1 MSDVKD
7 AIIEEFDGMELE
19 DNEIYYDEA
28 LDYRGDAPE
37 GTYPGHIS
45 NLNIKENIEIK
56 RSKSIADILEV
67 FVTIDDAAKSL
78 EFPIDPKDSSKGKI
92 SGALFVGREY
102 KSKGIFVF
110 KNPPEHLKGLGYTK
124 NPGGNG
130 GARTFCNNIGIELVI
145 AEERESGKH
154 LYKLP
159 SLTLDSIQGLPVLI
173 TLSKRYW
180 KDSRGE
186 QILSESHGKPMYSM
200 EIMSFLPWEAGTK
213 KDFGYG
219 EDVPF

>member
-78 EFPIDPKDSSKGKI
+78 DFPIDPKD
-92 SGALFVGREY
+92 
-102 KSKGIFVF
+102 IFYSTTD
-110 KNPPEHLKGLGYTK
+110 NP
-124 NPGGNG
+124 
-130 GARTFCNNIGIELVI
+130 I
-145 AEERESGKH
+145 
-154 LYKLP
+154 
-159 SLTLDSIQGLPVLI
+159 D
-173 TLSKRYW
+173 
-180 KDSRGE
+180 
-186 QILSESHGKPMYSM
+186 
-200 EIMSFLPWEAGTK
+200 
-213 KDFGYG
+213 
-219 EDVPF
+219 